1 MSDSLRTTLG
11 NIQQNL
17 KDNPKEANVT
27 FQSNSS
33 LIEGF
38 NSRAIMRQHSI
49 DVDEPKELGGTDRGP
64 NPVELILAALGTC
77 QKITYKAYATV
88 LGIPLESVSVELE
101 GELDL
106 QGFLALND
114 AISSRLP
121 EDSGPGEKSSPMRI
135 PETLEKLRQAV
146 NAHCPVLDIISNPV
160 PLELELV
167 HEAAESAERLQ
178 SGG

>member
-1 MSDSLRTTLG
+1 MSDSLQTTLG
-11 NIQQNL
+11 NVQQNFR
-17 KDNPKEANVT
+17 KNPSEATTT
-27 FQSNSS
+27 FKSNSS

-38 NSRAIMRQHSI
+38 NSRAILRQHSI
-49 DVDEPKELGGTDRGP
+49 DVDEPKELGGTDLGP

-77 QKITYKAYATV
+77 QEITYKAYATV
-88 LGIPLESVSVELE
+88 LGIPLESVAVELE

-114 AISSRLP
+114 KIR
-121 EDSGPGEKSSPMRI
+121 PGYQKIRGRVKIKSDADA
-135 PETLEKLRQAV
+135 ETLDKLRQAV

-167 HEAAESAERLQ
+167 HETAEGAERLQ
-178 SGG
+178 SAG

>member
-49 DVDEPKELGGTDRGP
+49 DVDEPRELGGTDRGP
-64 NPVELILAALGTC
+64 NPVELIL
-77 QKITYKAYATV
+77 
-88 LGIPLESVSVELE
+88 
-101 GELDL
+101 GE
-106 QGFLALND
+106 N
-114 AISSRLP
+114 
-121 EDSGPGEKSSPMRI
+121 
-135 PETLEKLRQAV
+135 
-146 NAHCPVLDIISNPV
+146 
-160 PLELELV
+160 
-167 HEAAESAERLQ
+167 
-178 SGG
+178 

>member
-11 NIQQNL
+11 KIQQNL
-17 KDNPKEANVT
+17 KNNPSEATVT

-38 NSRAIMRQHSI
+38 NSRAILRQHSI
-49 DVDEPKELGGTDRGP
+49 DVDEPKELGGTDKGP

-77 QKITYKAYATV
+77 QEITYKAYATV

-114 AISSRLP
+114 EIR
-121 EDSGPGEKSSPMRI
+121 PGFQKIRGRVKIKSDAD
-135 PETLEKLRQAV
+135 PETIEKLRQAV

-160 PLELELV
+160 PLELELIQ
-167 HEAAESAERLQ
+167 EAAERAERLQ
-178 SGG
+178 SAG